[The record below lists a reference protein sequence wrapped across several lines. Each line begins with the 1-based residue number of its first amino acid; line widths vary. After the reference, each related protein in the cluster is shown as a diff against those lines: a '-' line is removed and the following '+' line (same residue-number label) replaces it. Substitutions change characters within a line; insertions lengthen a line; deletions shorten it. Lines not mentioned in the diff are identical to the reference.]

1 MAFNEQLS
9 VITPVSRPQLLPAVG
24 SSVPSGAEWILV
36 SDGAMAIPDGL
47 RPHILICG
55 PRTTNWGHAQRALGL
70 EAATRRF
77 VYFLDDDNV
86 MLPSLGELLI
96 PYLERYALAGALFG
110 ILIHASTGRTHVWP
124 APPKIRIGRVD
135 TAMFLGRREEILQ
148 LQFSEPVHARGW
160 PNVRGREGDF
170 LFLKAYEAEF
180 GLTRLPALYGFH
192 NGLVLLQKLQPWFF
206 RNIESELKVSTVLE
220 TLLNAYL
227 IRTDVPPWW

>member
-1 MAFNEQLS
+1 VAFNEQLS
-9 VITPVSRPQLLPAVG
+9 VITPVSRPQLLPAIG
-24 SSVPSGAEWILV
+24 SSVPRGAEWILV

-96 PYLERYALAGALFG
+96 PYLERYTLAGVLFG
-110 ILIHASTGRTHVWP
+110 ILIHVSAGNTHVWP
-124 APPKIRIGRVD
+124 APPKVRLGRVD
-135 TAMFLGRREEILQ
+135 TAMFLGRREESLQ
-148 LQFSEPVHARGW
+148 LQFHKPVDARGW

-170 LFLKAYEAEF
+170 IFLKAYESKF

-192 NGLVLLQKLQPWFF
+192 NGLALLRQLQPWFF
-206 RNIESELKVSTVLE
+206 RNVESKLRSTTALE
-220 TLLNAYL
+220 ALLNRYL
-227 IRTDVPPWW
+227 IREDVPPWW